1 MNRLFVPFLFICC
14 LFLTACSD
22 DNEPAIPSDALSL
35 NMLVGDNETT
45 IGGSDVFIN
54 NSRNFI
60 SSRCG
65 IADLGKKGAFNRNPN
80 LSQVAQEVAVTPGHY
95 YQIMPAGDIRTVA
108 GERAHPIN
116 SNYYNVYVDSWIYDK
131 DREIEGAKVRFAE
144 CFPKSDKLPEWGA
157 EIKNF
162 DIYNDGSRFEYSFEK
177 GVIVDPNCNIYN
189 YEGSTIGDHI
199 KVDVRDNN
207 IIFNVSGYYY
217 GTAEVIVNVR
227 YESMY
232 SRVRFVIK

>member
-1 MNRLFVPFLFICC
+1 M
-14 LFLTACSD
+14 
-22 DNEPAIPSDALSL
+22 IPSTCSA
-35 NMLVGDNETT
+35 V
-45 IGGSDVFIN
+45 IA
-54 NSRNFI
+54 SRPSADSRYAT
-60 SSRCG
+60 SS
-65 IADLGKKGAFNRNPN
+65 N
-80 LSQVAQEVAVTPGHY
+80 
-95 YQIMPAGDIRTVA
+95 
-108 GERAHPIN
+108 
-116 SNYYNVYVDSWIYDK
+116 
-131 DREIEGAKVRFAE
+131 
-144 CFPKSDKLPEWGA
+144 
-157 EIKNF
+157 
-162 DIYNDGSRFEYSFEK
+162 GSRFEYSFEK